1 MSRGYGSGSFA
12 SEVLWP
18 LAIPLL
24 LVKWTLWPI
33 WGPVKIVLDR
43 LPDARRCPLGPGM
56 SVEPSV
62 TVR

>member
-1 MSRGYGSGSFA
+1 MSRGYGSGSFT

-33 WGPVKIVLDR
+33 WGPVKIVLDER
-43 LPDARRCPLGPGM
+43 ARISAAQRRNRGRY
-56 SVEPSV
+56 S
-62 TVR
+62 RR